1 MFFRLLA
8 NADKR
13 IDLRRFIVELKSL
26 KRYKNVL
33 SLDLDTLLGLNVK
46 NDRDF
51 LVGAILLDTFSSKF
65 IL

>member
-8 NADKR
+8 NVDNR

-26 KRYKNVL
+26 KRYKNEF
-33 SLDLDTLLGLNVK
+33 SFELDTLRGFNVK

-51 LVGAILLDTFSSKF
+51 RVGAILLDI